1 MFLKYLEISRHTD
14 QILEEKLWSWRSY
27 FWLSCRLFTCNF
39 FLKWI
44 YTQAVFRILIAL
56 KKTHFKK
63 HFWMAASV
71 KSSTF
76 FFLVWAPWPP
86 QRRKCRGVKSSTFN
100 LSTFRCVVIISVSN
114 DISEFTEHLSGSNK
128 VHYPIS
134 NRNDFTVAITSVV
147 GRQLYWCKMSS
158 LHYIW
163 CFSSKIAFVNW
174 DKSAGICGLVQTNEL
189 NF

>member
-1 MFLKYLEISRHTD
+1 MFCKINVLKIFRNLKTYRSNPWRKTLKLKELFLAKLQAFYLQLFLKM
-14 QILEEKLWSWRSY
+14 
-27 FWLSCRLFTCNF
+27 N
-39 FLKWI
+39 I
-44 YTQAVFRILIAL
+44 YAGRFQDSNCF

-63 HFWMAASV
+63 HFWMAAS
-71 KSSTF
+71 
-76 FFLVWAPWPP
+76 
-86 QRRKCRGVKSSTFN
+86 VKSSTFN

-114 DISEFTEHLSGSNK
+114 DISEFTENLSGSNK

-134 NRNDFTVAITSVV
+134 NRNDFTVVITSVV

>member
-76 FFLVWAPWPP
+76 
-86 QRRKCRGVKSSTFN
+86 N

-114 DISEFTEHLSGSNK
+114 DISEFTEHLSGSNR

-134 NRNDFTVAITSVV
+134 NRNYFTAVITSVV